1 MKSAWKG
8 TNIIY
13 SVRARDCLCKWYLWY
28 VNSVIKKYTKK
39 LPCFYKEIQKTFGDP
54 EKPIG
59 YATSAAQEPGSKF
72 PSVLRETL
80 LAPMK
85 KVLFLFLFLFL

>member
-1 MKSAWKG
+1 M
-8 TNIIY
+8 
-13 SVRARDCLCKWYLWY
+13 L
-28 VNSVIKKYTKK
+28 
-39 LPCFYKEIQKTFGDP
+39 FYKEIQKTIGDP

-72 PSVLRETL
+72 PSVPRETL